1 MQYTGCKAGTFL
13 LYRHKFVTIGG
24 TVMLTK
30 DELPVCPVATTVS
43 LIGNKWKL
51 LILRNLLAGTCRFG
65 ELRKGIPGISQK
77 VLTDNL
83 REMES
88 DGLLNRTVFAEVPP
102 RVEYSLSDLG
112 NSMRPIIKDMEAW
125 GKKYREMV
133 LNDQTQ

>member
-1 MQYTGCKAGTFL
+1 
-13 LYRHKFVTIGG
+13 
-24 TVMLTK
+24 MLTR

-51 LILRNLLAGTCRFG
+51 LILRNLLAGSCRFG
-65 ELRKGIPGISQK
+65 ELRKGIPDISQK

-83 REMES
+83 REMEN
-88 DGLLNRTVFAEVPP
+88 DGLLNRTVFAEVPS

-112 NSMRPIIKDMEAW
+112 NSMRPIIKYMEKW

>member
-1 MQYTGCKAGTFL
+1 
-13 LYRHKFVTIGG
+13 
-24 TVMLTK
+24 
-30 DELPVCPVATTVS
+30 
-43 LIGNKWKL
+43 
-51 LILRNLLAGTCRFG
+51 
-65 ELRKGIPGISQK
+65 
-77 VLTDNL
+77 
-83 REMES
+83 MES

>member
-1 MQYTGCKAGTFL
+1 
-13 LYRHKFVTIGG
+13 
-24 TVMLTK
+24 MLTK

-83 REMES
+83 REMEN

-112 NSMRPIIKDMEAW
+112 NSMRPIIKDMEEW